1 MLSLNE
7 CLPKNHA
14 YLGPLLGMQVFGVST
29 GELLAIIVGTFLLTD
44 LSIPWQYFLIAMSLP
59 MVIVILLAPFL
70 LDETPQFLLSKGK
83 TEEALKVL
91 NKIARMN
98 NSFIPDDINLTLRK
112 SCEKKFDKERQWTV
126 FRTTMKN
133 WAFLKVWLPL
143 LLIAVVVKMISDGL
157 SFVITELLYVNGENV
172 GEYCNGVTTQTYN
185 LTRDD
190 YTKLCFTQICIV
202 VSIAITYP
210 ILKLNIALKIQ
221 GLIFFSINCILIL
234 AMYFCLRVLAAI
246 SILAFVRI
254 NINVILATSRYA
266 QLKLKVPAEVQGT
279 IFGLSGGCRSVLVPF
294 FPLLVQSLSKTSIH
308 YVTTICL
315 VVTLIGILAF
325 ISLPFDLSKD
335 FWEKEPLKT
344 DQIEMANATTEEKTD
359 DK

>member
-1 MLSLNE
+1 
-7 CLPKNHA
+7 
-14 YLGPLLGMQVFGVST
+14 MQVFGVST
-29 GELLAIIVGTFLLTD
+29 GELLAIIAGTFLLTD
-44 LSIPWQYFLIAMSLP
+44 LSIPWQCYLIAMSLP
-59 MVIVILLAPFL
+59 MIIVLLLAPFL

-83 TEEALKVL
+83 KEEAFKVL

-112 SCEKKFDKERQWTV
+112 SFEKKFDKERQWTV
-126 FRTTMKN
+126 FRATMKN

-143 LLIAVVVKMISDGL
+143 MLIIMNVKMITDGL
-157 SFVITELLYVNGENV
+157 SFFITELLYINGENV
-172 GEYCNGVTTQTYN
+172 GEYCNGVTTQAYN
-185 LTRDD
+185 LTKDD

-202 VSIAITYP
+202 ISIAITYP

-234 AMYFCLRVLAAI
+234 AMYFCPRVLAAV
-246 SILAFVRI
+246 SILAVVRI
-254 NINVILATSRYA
+254 NINVILTTSRYA

-279 IFGLSGGCRSVLVPF
+279 IFGLGGGFITVLVPI
-294 FPLLVQSLSKTSIH
+294 FPLLVQLLSKTSIH
-308 YVTTICL
+308 YVTTICF
-315 VVTLIGILAF
+315 VFTLIGILAF

-344 DQIEMANATTEEKTD
+344 DQIEMMNVTNEEKPD
-359 DK
+359 DKQSS